1 MQNDTAE
8 RIKRVTHE
16 LLIERGYS
24 AFSYADIAEAISIRK
39 ASIHHHFPTKAE
51 LVVAVLQQHR
61 EALERN
67 TALLDEKLPWA
78 SDRLRQYLGYW
89 EACIREQKEP
99 FCIAALL
106 AVELPSLP
114 EEVQR
119 AVKQHFEVLLGWL
132 IRLLKAGAR
141 DGSLRLEQ
149 GAEAE
154 AEMLMAVVHGAMSSA
169 RVAGSGQVYQVIT
182 NGVLQRLLA
191 G

>member
-67 TALLDEKLPWA
+67 TALLDEKLPRA

-119 AVKQHFEVLLGWL
+119 AVKQHFEVLLDWL